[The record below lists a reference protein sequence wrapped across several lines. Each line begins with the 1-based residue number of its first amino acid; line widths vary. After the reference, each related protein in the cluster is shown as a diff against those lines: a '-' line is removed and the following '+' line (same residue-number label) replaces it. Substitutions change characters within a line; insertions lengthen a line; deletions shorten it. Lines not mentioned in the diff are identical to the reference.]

1 MARKFGKKNTI
12 KINPIDY
19 NIGLIG
25 ESGIGKTTLAKE
37 FCEKLVGDDGYI
49 LLNIGKEDAVD
60 AISGVVYEDIPN
72 WSVFEELVEDIIENR
87 LTDYKNLK
95 MLVYDTLDQFFDIAE
110 AEVIRMNNSDPERKK
125 VETIKSAFGGYQAG
139 ENKVI
144 EIILNKLWELKSIG
158 VNFFILG
165 HTKRRTMTD
174 PTSGSEY
181 DMLTTNMMHKYFNAI
196 NTKLHFLG
204 IASID
209 RAIEQ
214 KNVIQ
219 KFNKQIKKVGKVT
232 NEKRIITFRD
242 DDYTINSK
250 SRFKDVTPCI
260 QFDTSLFIEAL
271 EEAIEKEAEKDGS
284 SKSIKER
291 KKEQQLVKEQ
301 KVEKE
306 VKNITAVSKNK
317 KLIGQ
322 IKKGLKDVSAE
333 DAAKFKEI
341 MSREEIK
348 SFDHPELIDTKVLEE
363 IVSIFK

>member
-72 WSVFEELVEDIIENR
+72 WATFEEFTDDIIENR

-110 AEVIRMNNSDPERKK
+110 AEVIRMNNSDPERKEAK
-125 VETIKSAFGGYQAG
+125 TIKSAFGGYQAG
-139 ENKVI
+139 EDKTT

-158 VNFFILG
+158 ISFFILG
-165 HTKRRTMTD
+165 HTKRRTMKD
-174 PTSGSEY
+174 PTSGTEY
-181 DMLTTNMMHKYFNAI
+181 DMLTTNMMHKYFNSI

-214 KNVIQ
+214 RSIIQ
-219 KFNKQIKKVGKVT
+219 NFNKQVKKVGKVT

-260 QFDTSLFIEAL
+260 QFDTDLFIEAL
-271 EEAIEKEAEKDGS
+271 QEAIKIEAEKDKS
-284 SKSIKER
+284 NKSIEKR
-291 KKEQQLVKEQ
+291 KKEQELAKEQ
-301 KVEKE
+301 KVEKKVE
-306 VKNITAVSKNK
+306 AITTLSKNK
-317 KLIGQ
+317 KLISQ
-322 IKKGLKDVSAE
+322 IKNNLKGVDADS
-333 DAAKFKEI
+333 AAKLKEI
-341 MSREEIK
+341 MSREEIT
-348 SFDHPELIDTKVLEE
+348 SFNNPEAIETKVLEE
-363 IVSIFK
+363 IVSIFN